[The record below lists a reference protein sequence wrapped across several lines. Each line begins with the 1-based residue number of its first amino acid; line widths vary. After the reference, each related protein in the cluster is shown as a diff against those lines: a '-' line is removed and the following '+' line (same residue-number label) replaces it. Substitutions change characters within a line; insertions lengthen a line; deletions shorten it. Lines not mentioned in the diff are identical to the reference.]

1 MCCYVIYAQT
11 CSSLQRLLTAM
22 TSCISA
28 LKYRKHLNVEQ
39 TTILRLWE
47 KAAFL
52 VASTKAKTKN
62 VKKNQHSHQWAGCLS
77 LSLSIIFNVL
87 PSLEAPTYS
96 AEWSAG
102 TGSLRKIGQV
112 NVLNRL
118 NSERCKT
125 NTLGNDQWHG
135 LFKHTNFDSYPRC
148 PTAEHVTSQCFC
160 LSMYC
165 HTRSLAPFLFFTE
178 GEPINFQ

>member
-1 MCCYVIYAQT
+1 MG
-11 CSSLQRLLTAM
+11 
-22 TSCISA
+22 
-28 LKYRKHLNVEQ
+28 
-39 TTILRLWE
+39 W
-47 KAAFL
+47 
-52 VASTKAKTKN
+52 
-62 VKKNQHSHQWAGCLS
+62 LS

-125 NTLGNDQWHG
+125 NTLGNDQWRG